1 MELNQL
7 GLYDKNMLVSSVRVL
22 TVEKVR
28 NYTVFLGK
36 KQMILVGN

>member
-1 MELNQL
+1 L
-7 GLYDKNMLVSSVRVL
+7 VRVL